1 MANKYMKKMFMRI
14 PWWSSGY
21 SSLLLLPRAQVH
33 LLIWELRSHKLHST
47 DKKKKKRCSTSL
59 VIRGIQMKTT
69 ERYHITST
77 RMAIISGE
85 NVEKTVQQFLK
96 ILSLEFSYDPEIP
109 AIYPREMKTWS
120 S

>member
-1 MANKYMKKMFMRI
+1 MVVQWLQLLAFAAKSPGSFTDLGTKI
-14 PWWSSGY
+14 PQA
-21 SSLLLLPRAQVH
+21 AQH
-33 LLIWELRSHKLHST
+33 RQ
-47 DKKKKKRCSTSL
+47 KKKKKRCSTSL

>member
-1 MANKYMKKMFMRI
+1 
-14 PWWSSGY
+14 
-21 SSLLLLPRAQVH
+21 
-33 LLIWELRSHKLHST
+33 
-47 DKKKKKRCSTSL
+47 
-59 VIRGIQMKTT
+59 MKTT